1 LPLGDDVRAE
11 LVISRSRGGFD
22 DRSLP
27 QPVSAVKSGVAASAT
42 IRVAPPAVAFK
53 MRFFMRLSGRG
64 AGDGMTIAG
73 VLTRSDLRPP
83 LD

>member
-1 LPLGDDVRAE
+1 
-11 LVISRSRGGFD
+11 
-22 DRSLP
+22 
-27 QPVSAVKSGVAASAT
+27 VKSGVAASAT
-42 IRVAPPAVAFK
+42 IRVALPPVAFK
-53 MRFFMRLSGRG
+53 MQFFMLSDRG